1 MKKSIGISPNIETL
15 FGTRD
20 ENVRLLEDG
29 LKVTIDLRSNAIE
42 LEGAA
47 RDVARAEQV
56 FADYESLQRSGYTF
70 NNGDLNSMLRVP
82 TADLSATLRGLGGS
96 SRQRSLGRRMVQPKS
111 VNQRRYV
118 EAIEKHDMV
127 FGIGPAGTGK
137 TYLAV
142 AMAISALL
150 AKRVNRII
158 LARPAVEAGERLGF
172 LPGTLQDKI
181 DPYLRPLYDALY
193 DLLEPEK
200 VDRYL
205 EKNVIEIA
213 PIAFMRG
220 RTLND
225 SFVILDEAQN
235 TTSEQM
241 KMFVTRLGFNSKAV
255 ITGDVTQ
262 IDLPNARR
270 SGLLEAVD
278 ILKRVEGLTFVYFDE
293 GDVVRHHLVQRIIRA
308 YDEHKTKLAEKKLSF
323 PEPKSSANGKTNGSD
338 SAPLQKNTGM
348 PAQADAKE

>member
-20 ENVRLLEDG
+20 ENVRVLEDG
-29 LKVTIDLRSNAIE
+29 LNITIDLRSNAIE

-47 RDVARAEQV
+47 RDVARAEQG
-56 FADYESLQRSGYTF
+56 FADYEGLQRSGYTF
-70 NNGDLNSMLRVP
+70 NNGDLNSMLRVL
-82 TADLSATLRGLGGS
+82 TADATATLRGLADAG
-96 SRQRSLGRRMVQPKS
+96 RQRSFGRRTVQPKS
-111 VNQRRYV
+111 INQRRYL

-150 AKRVNRII
+150 NKQVNRII

-172 LPGTLQDKI
+172 LPGTLQEKI
-181 DPYLRPLYDALY
+181 DPYLRPLYDALF
-193 DLLEPEK
+193 DMLDPER
-200 VDRYL
+200 VERYL
-205 EKNVIEIA
+205 EKNIIEIA

-255 ITGDVTQ
+255 ITGDITQ

-270 SGLLEAVD
+270 SGLVEAMD
-278 ILKRVEGLTFVYFDE
+278 ILKNVEGLSFCYFDD
-293 GDVVRHHLVQRIIRA
+293 GDVVRHHLVQRIVRA
-308 YDEHKTKLAEKKLSF
+308 YDQHKEKAGEQLSLL
-323 PEPKSSANGKTNGSD
+323 ESKSTDGT
-338 SAPLQKNTGM
+338 
-348 PAQADAKE
+348 PATLPRRTASSTQLETEQ

>member
-1 MKKSIGISPNIETL
+1 MKKSIGITPNIETL

-29 LKVTIDLRSNAIE
+29 LNITIDLRSNAID

-47 RDVARAEQV
+47 RDVARSEQV

-70 NNGDLNSMLRVP
+70 NNGVLNSMLRVL
-82 TADLSATLRGLGGS
+82 TADPSATLRGLADAG
-96 SRQRSLGRRMVQPKS
+96 RQRSLGRRMVQPKS

-181 DPYLRPLYDALY
+181 DPYLRPLYDALS
-193 DLLEPEK
+193 DMLDPEK

-225 SFVILDEAQN
+225 SFVIMDEAQN

-255 ITGDVTQ
+255 ITGDITQ

-278 ILKRVEGLTFVYFDE
+278 VLKNVQGLSFVYFDE
-293 GDVVRHHLVQRIIRA
+293 SDVVRHHLVQRIIRA
-308 YDEHKTKLAEKKLSF
+308 YDEHKTKAAEDQLELLEAKGA
-323 PEPKSSANGKTNGSD
+323 SSGK
-338 SAPLQKNTGM
+338 AIALK
-348 PAQADAKE
+348 